1 MKIRCT
7 RDNLAD
13 SWAIAQGIVP
23 TRPTRPI
30 LANIKICVATE
41 GVELHATDMDIG
53 IRLKLDGAEIVE
65 EGSAVIPA
73 ALFGGILRD
82 SWADSVEISTEE
94 SLIHVTMQNSHFKI
108 HGDDPE
114 YFPELPASDEKGMF
128 SMPKAS
134 FLEMVRRTSFATARE
149 DTRYALHG
157 VLLKAK
163 GKDAVMVATDGRR
176 LAYAKC
182 NLPEAVE
189 EEVSAVV
196 PPLGL
201 QEIERALR
209 ESDEMVGISVD
220 DNRLFAKS
228 DMAVVFTKL
237 VEGTFPNY
245 EEVIPKG
252 NDKIV
257 TLKREELLAGLKQA
271 AKMTS
276 EDSRAVMM
284 DFEKDK
290 LTLSSSSPEAGDA
303 VIESAAQYSGE
314 AFNIRFNPLFLTDIL
329 KVIEVEEIRMEF
341 KEKTSPGILR
351 VGKDFIYVVMPIN
364 IE

>member
-1 MKIRCT
+1 M
-7 RDNLAD
+7 
-13 SWAIAQGIVP
+13 
-23 TRPTRPI
+23 
-30 LANIKICVATE
+30 LANIKVYAAKE
-41 GVELHATDMDIG
+41 GIELHATDMDVG
-53 IRLKLDGAEIVE
+53 IRLKLDGAEVME

-82 SWADSVEISTEE
+82 SWADSVELSTEE

-114 YFPELPASDEKGMF
+114 HFPELPVFDEEGMF
-128 SMPKAS
+128 RVPKTS

-157 VLLKAK
+157 VLLRVK
-163 GKDAVMVATDGRR
+163 GKEAAMVATDGRR
-176 LAYAKC
+176 LAYAGCK
-182 NLPEAVE
+182 LPSAVE
-189 EEVSAVV
+189 TDVSAVV
-196 PPLGL
+196 PPKGL

-209 ESDEMVGISVD
+209 EGEEAVRIAVDE
-220 DNRLFAKS
+220 NRLFAKS
-228 DMAVVFTKL
+228 DTASIFTKL

-245 EEVIPKG
+245 EEVIPKD
-252 NDKIV
+252 NDKTV
-257 TLKREELLAGLKQA
+257 TLKREELFASIRQA

-284 DFEKDK
+284 AFEKDK

-303 VIESAAQYSGE
+303 VIESTVQYDGK
-314 AFNIRFNPLFLTDIL
+314 AFDIRFNPSFLMDVL
-329 KVIEVEEIRMEF
+329 KVIEAEEVIMEF
-341 KEKTSPGILR
+341 KEKASPGVLK
-351 VGKDFIYVVMPIN
+351 VGKDFVYVIMPIN